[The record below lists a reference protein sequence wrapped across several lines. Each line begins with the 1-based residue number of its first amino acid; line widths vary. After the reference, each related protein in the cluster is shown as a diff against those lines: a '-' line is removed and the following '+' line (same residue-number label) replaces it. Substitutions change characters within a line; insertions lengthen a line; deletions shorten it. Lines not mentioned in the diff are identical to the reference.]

1 MTNAIILPNYSIS
14 TGKQMPYVPTLWSV
28 WLLSFFHTW
37 FPENKLM

>member
-14 TGKQMPYVPTLWSV
+14 TGKQMPYATLWSV

-37 FPENKLM
+37 FPEN